1 MRRLEFAM
9 KNKFAFAVVILAL
22 VVTFT
27 RPVDSANKDMVQLQT
42 QVQALTD
49 QMVQMKTS
57 FDERMGV
64 MRNLIEQST
73 DNTNKVA
80 AAVNALNQE
89 LAKQHTDTGSRV
101 DQVSAQIQAL
111 NDSVDEVKARMAK
124 VSKQMDDLAAA
135 QQNLQSA
142 PAVGQ
147 PTGQPGAPPAVQ
159 SPQPAAPPPDVLYN
173 NALRDYNAGKYDL
186 AAQEFGDYLK
196 FYGTTD
202 LAGNAQ
208 FYLADMEYK
217 AEKYE
222 AAVRDFD
229 KVIEQYPGGNKTAT
243 AQLRKGLALLELG
256 NRDAGVRELR
266 SVIARYPN
274 SIEANQARDRLR
286 RLGVPATAP
295 TTAGRRR

>member
-1 MRRLEFAM
+1 M
-9 KNKFAFAVVILAL
+9 NKIVFSVVVVAL

-64 MRNLIEQST
+64 MRNLVEQST

-89 LAKQHTDTGSRV
+89 LLKQHGDTGSRI

-111 NDSVDEVKARMAK
+111 NDSVDEVKGRMAK
-124 VSKQMDDLAAA
+124 VSKQMDDFAAA
-135 QQNLQSA
+135 QQNIQAQQPGLQ
-142 PAVGQ
+142 PA
-147 PTGQPGAPPAVQ
+147 QPGAPPAGGP
-159 SPQPAAPPPDVLYN
+159 PQPAAPPPDVLYN

-186 AAQEFGDYLK
+186 AAQEFGDYMK
-196 FYGTTD
+196 FYATTD

-217 AEKYE
+217 AGKYE
-222 AAVRDFD
+222 EAVRDFD

-256 NRDAGVRELR
+256 NRDGGVRELR
-266 SVIARYPN
+266 SVVARFPN

-295 TTAGRRR
+295 ATAGRRR

>member
-1 MRRLEFAM
+1 M
-9 KNKFAFAVVILAL
+9 KNKFGFAIVVAAIVIAFTQPVV
-22 VVTFT
+22 
-27 RPVDSANKDMVQLQT
+27 PANKDMVALQT

-89 LAKQHTDTGSRV
+89 LGKQHSDTGSRV

-135 QQNLQSA
+135 QQNV
-142 PAVGQ
+142 PAAGSQ
-147 PTGQPGAPPAVQ
+147 PSQPGQPGAPVGAQ
-159 SPQPAAPPPDVLYN
+159 PQPAAPPPDVLYN

-186 AAQEFGDYLK
+186 AAQEFSDYLK
-196 FYGTTD
+196 FYPTTEY
-202 LAGNAQ
+202 AGNSQ

-217 AEKYE
+217 AGKYE
-222 AAVRDFD
+222 NAVADFD

-266 SVIARYPN
+266 SVVARYPN

-295 TTAGRRR
+295 AAGRRR

>member
-1 MRRLEFAM
+1 M
-9 KNKFAFAVVILAL
+9 KSKIVFSVVVLAL
-22 VVTFT
+22 VIAFT
-27 RPVDSANKDMVQLQT
+27 RPVEPANKDMVQLQT

-49 QMVQMKTS
+49 QMAQMKTS

-89 LAKQHTDTGSRV
+89 LQKQHGDTGSRI

-111 NDSVDEVKARMAK
+111 NDSVDEVKSRMAK

-135 QQNLQSA
+135 QQNLQA
-142 PAVGQ
+142 PPA
-147 PTGQPGAPPAVQ
+147 GQPGAPGAVQ
-159 SPQPAAPPPDVLYN
+159 PQPAAPPPDVLYN

-186 AAQEFGDYLK
+186 ATQEFSDYLK
-196 FYGTTD
+196 YYATTD

-217 AEKYE
+217 GGNYE

-274 SIEANQARDRLR
+274 SIESNQARDRLR
-286 RLGVPATAP
+286 RLGVSATGP

>member
-1 MRRLEFAM
+1 M
-9 KNKFAFAVVILAL
+9 KSKAVFSVLVLALLVAFAG
-22 VVTFT
+22 
-27 RPVDSANKDMVQLQT
+27 PVEPANKDMVQLQT

-49 QMVQMKTS
+49 QITQMKTS

-64 MRNLIEQST
+64 MRSLIEQST
-73 DNTNKVA
+73 DNTNKVT

-89 LAKQHTDTGSRV
+89 LQKQHSDTGSRV

-124 VSKQMDDLAAA
+124 VRQQMTELANA
-135 QQNLQSA
+135 QQNLQQQP
-142 PAVGQ
+142 PAGQ
-147 PTGQPGAPPAVQ
+147 QPGQPGAPAAGQP
-159 SPQPAAPPPDVLYN
+159 PQPAAPPPDVLYN

-186 AAQEFGDYLK
+186 AGQEFSDFLK
-196 FYGTTD
+196 FYPTND
-202 LAGNAQ
+202 YAGNSQ

-217 AEKYE
+217 AGKYE
-222 AAVRDFD
+222 DAVRDFD

-256 NRDAGVRELR
+256 NKPAGVRELQ
-266 SVIARYPN
+266 SVVARYPN

-286 RLGVPATAP
+286 RLGVAATA
-295 TTAGRRR
+295 TSGRRR

>member
-1 MRRLEFAM
+1 
-9 KNKFAFAVVILAL
+9 
-22 VVTFT
+22 
-27 RPVDSANKDMVQLQT
+27 
-42 QVQALTD
+42 
-49 QMVQMKTS
+49 MVQMKTS

-89 LAKQHTDTGSRV
+89 LGKQHSDTGSRV

-135 QQNLQSA
+135 QQNVPAAGSQPSQS
-142 PAVGQ
+142 
-147 PTGQPGAPPAVQ
+147 GQPGAPVGAQ
-159 SPQPAAPPPDVLYN
+159 PQPAAPPPDVLYN

-186 AAQEFGDYLK
+186 AAQEFSDYLK
-196 FYGTTD
+196 FYPTTEY
-202 LAGNAQ
+202 AGNSQ

-217 AEKYE
+217 AGKYE
-222 AAVRDFD
+222 NAVADFD

-266 SVIARYPN
+266 SVVARYPN

-295 TTAGRRR
+295 AAGRRR

>member
-1 MRRLEFAM
+1 M
-9 KNKFAFAVVILAL
+9 KRTLTLFL
-22 VVTFT
+22 VVMLAA
-27 RPVDSANKDMVQLQT
+27 PVFAANKDIVQLQT
-42 QVQALTD
+42 QVQTLQD
-49 QMVQMKTS
+49 QMTQMKQS

-64 MRNLIEQST
+64 MRNLVEQST

-80 AAVNALNQE
+80 AAVNALSQE
-89 LAKQHTDTGSRV
+89 LQKQHGDTGSRI

-111 NDSVDEVKARMAK
+111 NDSVDEVKGRMAK
-124 VSKQMDDLAAA
+124 VSKQMDDFAAA
-135 QQNLQSA
+135 QQNIQA
-142 PAVGQ
+142 PAGGQ
-147 PTGQPGAPPAVQ
+147 QPGLGAPPAGGP
-159 SPQPAAPPPDVLYN
+159 PQPAAPPPDVLYN

-186 AAQEFGDYLK
+186 ATQEFGDYMK
-196 FYGTTD
+196 FYSTTD

-217 AEKYE
+217 AGNYE
-222 AAVRDFD
+222 ASVRDFD

-266 SVIARYPN
+266 SLVARFPN

-295 TTAGRRR
+295 ATAGRRR

>member
-1 MRRLEFAM
+1 M
-9 KNKFAFAVVILAL
+9 KTRIAFAIVVAAL
-22 VVTFT
+22 VIAFT
-27 RPVDSANKDMVQLQT
+27 RPVEPANKDMVQLQT

-49 QMVQMKTS
+49 QMMQMKTS

-64 MRNLIEQST
+64 MRNLVEQST

-89 LAKQHTDTGSRV
+89 LQKQHGDTGSRI

-111 NDSVDEVKARMAK
+111 NDSVDEVKSRMAK
-124 VSKQMDDLAAA
+124 VSKQMDDFAAAA
-135 QQNLQSA
+135 QNMQA
-142 PAVGQ
+142 PAGTQ
-147 PTGQPGAPPAVQ
+147 PGQPGTQGAAQ
-159 SPQPAAPPPDVLYN
+159 PQPTAPPPDVLYN

-186 AAQEFGDYLK
+186 ASQEFGDYLK
-196 FYGTTD
+196 FYSTTD
-202 LAGNAQ
+202 LAGNSQ

-217 AEKYE
+217 AGKYE
-222 AAVRDFD
+222 DAVRDFD

-266 SVIARYPN
+266 SVVTRYPN

-286 RLGVPATAP
+286 RLGVAATAP
-295 TTAGRRR
+295 TTAGRRK

>member
-1 MRRLEFAM
+1 M
-9 KNKFAFAVVILAL
+9 KSRFLILIAILVLATAPSFAV
-22 VVTFT
+22 
-27 RPVDSANKDMVQLQT
+27 SKEMVQLQT
-42 QVQALTD
+42 QVQALQD
-49 QMVQMKTS
+49 QMAQMKTS

-80 AAVNALNQE
+80 AAVNSLAQE
-89 LAKQHTDTGSRV
+89 LQKQHGDSGSCI

-111 NDSVDEVKARMAK
+111 HDSVDEVKSRMAK

-135 QQNLQSA
+135 QTNIQQQ
-142 PAVGQ
+142 Q
-147 PTGQPGAPPAVQ
+147 PGATPGQPGAPGAGQP
-159 SPQPAAPPPDVLYN
+159 PQPQAPPPDVLYN

-186 AAQEFGDYLK
+186 ATQEFGDYMK

-217 AEKYE
+217 AGNYE
-222 AAVRDFD
+222 AAVRDYD

-243 AQLRKGLALLELG
+243 AQLRKGMALLEIG
-256 NRDAGVRELR
+256 NREAGIRELR
-266 SVIARYPN
+266 SVVARYPQ

-286 RLGVPATAP
+286 RLGVSASA
-295 TTAGRRR
+295 AQGRRGMN

>member
-1 MRRLEFAM
+1 M

-22 VVTFT
+22 LVTFT

-49 QMVQMKTS
+49 QMAQMKTS

-80 AAVNALNQE
+80 AAVNGLAQE
-89 LAKQHTDTGSRV
+89 LQKQHTDSGSRV

-142 PAVGQ
+142 PPGGLPA
-147 PTGQPGAPPAVQ
+147 TQPGAPAGAQQP
-159 SPQPAAPPPDVLYN
+159 PQPAAPPPDVLYN

-186 AAQEFGDYLK
+186 AGQEFADYLK
-196 FYGTTD
+196 FYATTD

-217 AEKYE
+217 AGKYE
-222 AAVRDFD
+222 DAVRDFD

-266 SVIARYPN
+266 SVVARYPN

-295 TTAGRRR
+295 TAAGRRR